1 MSNELNLESNLK
13 SNDNDNIATNDD
25 FGDELLN
32 DLKALDE
39 ATDDMEESVK
49 TTKESKQKLAK
60 TSSPKTIDS
69 VSIALQ
75 SAEISQSSAEN
86 SQRAIEAAIKLSHE
100 QKQQTLELSDL
111 TLGWRN
117 TVNKANK
124 TIERQKK
131 AVSIMLIISFVLS
144 SVAVGAVGYL
154 YSSLNKKNEL
164 MKGDVLDIISTEL
177 SLSGKKY
184 QTKQDQLASL
194 IESINIAQTTS
205 RPPLVKKEIAQQ
217 KTIQDTAPTTKVIE
231 TKVVKFDDS
240 KINKQLLEFN
250 QQQQKQMYKI
260 EALLGKINQNQNNL
274 THNQTAP
281 QMVSPIKVTAMGL
294 TESQLKKL
302 NSISWAIDKQS
313 KILQAIQKKVS
324 AQNNKPKKIDIDQ
337 KTPNNTKKLET
348 LLKDLKE
355 QINQIQNQQ
364 RATQDQV
371 QSLKTKTKKPASIP
385 REYRYKSRD

>member
-13 SNDNDNIATNDD
+13 SNDNDTVATNDD

-49 TTKESKQKLAK
+49 IAKESEQKLAN
-60 TSSPKTIDS
+60 TDAPKTIDS
-69 VSIALQ
+69 VTIALQ

-86 SQRAIEAAIKLSHE
+86 SQRAVEAAIKLSHE
-100 QKQQTLELSDL
+100 QKQQAMELSDL

-117 TVNKANK
+117 TVNKAHK
-124 TIERQKK
+124 AIESQKK
-131 AVSIMLIISFVLS
+131 AVSIMLVVSLVLS
-144 SVAVGAVGYL
+144 SVAVGAVGFL

-164 MKGDVLDIISTEL
+164 LKGDVLDIISTEL
-177 SLSGKKY
+177 SLSSKKY
-184 QTKQDQLASL
+184 QTKQDQLGSL
-194 IESINIAQTTS
+194 IESINIPQMA
-205 RPPLVKKEIAQQ
+205 PVVKKE
-217 KTIQDTAPTTKVIE
+217 TIQQNTTPDKAPVTKVIE

-240 KINKQLLEFN
+240 KINQQLVEFN
-250 QQQQKQMYKI
+250 QQQQKQIVKI
-260 EALLGKINQNQNNL
+260 EALLAKINQNQKNL
-274 THNQTAP
+274 TQSQTSP

-371 QSLKTKTKKPASIP
+371 QSLKTKTKKPAGIP

>member
-13 SNDNDNIATNDD
+13 SNDNDTVATNDD

-49 TTKESKQKLAK
+49 IAKESEQKLAN
-60 TSSPKTIDS
+60 TDAPKTIDS
-69 VSIALQ
+69 VTIALQ

-86 SQRAIEAAIKLSHE
+86 SQRAVEAAIKLSHE
-100 QKQQTLELSDL
+100 QKQQAMELSDL

-117 TVNKANK
+117 TVNKAHK
-124 TIERQKK
+124 AIESQKK
-131 AVSIMLIISFVLS
+131 AVSIMLVVSLVLS
-144 SVAVGAVGYL
+144 SVAVGAVGFL

-164 MKGDVLDIISTEL
+164 LKGDVLDIISTEL
-177 SLSGKKY
+177 SLSSKKY
-184 QTKQDQLASL
+184 QTKQDQLGSL
-194 IESINIAQTTS
+194 IESINIPQMA
-205 RPPLVKKEIAQQ
+205 PVVKKE
-217 KTIQDTAPTTKVIE
+217 TIQQNTTPDKAPVTKVIE

-240 KINKQLLEFN
+240 KINQQLVEFN
-250 QQQQKQMYKI
+250 QQQQKQIVKI
-260 EALLGKINQNQNNL
+260 EALLAKINQNQKNL
-274 THNQTAP
+274 TQSQTSP